1 MKDIRP
7 GAYGSTPYELTAV
20 GTKIF
25 FSADDGAAGRELWAS
40 DGTDAGTVRVAD
52 IAAGSDDSY
61 PTELTAVGSTLFFS
75 ADTAGAGRELWRST
89 GVGGTTDLVRDI
101 RPGSVASNPRE
112 LTADAAEACDRLLRA
127 GIPLGNQS
135 VLLRGVNDDAKTM
148 QDLCEGLVRMRV
160 RPYYCYQAQ
169 LLEGTAHFRVPIED
183 GIELFR
189 GMRGRTYTVGVLVVE
204 LRNPFLPDVIDSI
217 NATLGAAGY
226 KALIGV
232 GQSRA
237 ALESAMVESMI
248 AHGMD
253 GLVLI
258 APRLP
263 PDVIRGFARVIPIV
277 LVGHHL
283 RGETGF
289 DTVNTDDALGAELAV
304 RELISLGHRRIGM
317 LSLADRGEGEVSM
330 QRELGYRRAM
340 AAAGLLEGGILRL
353 PRGGVR
359 CPDELSAWAA
369 GRLTPY
375 KRPTAIQVVDGLP
388 RTPSGKLLR
397 RRLRDGLAVPSLADP
412 S

>member
-1 MKDIRP
+1 LGKEPDSTKLNEAAPAKVTIRTVASDA
-7 GAYGSTPYELTAV
+7 GVSVAAVSKVLRNAYGV
-20 GTKIF
+20 
-25 FSADDGAAGRELWAS
+25 SAALRQKVQS
-40 DGTDAGTVRVAD
+40 S
-52 IAAGSDDSY
+52 I
-61 PTELTAVGSTLFFS
+61 
-75 ADTAGAGRELWRST
+75 
-89 GVGGTTDLVRDI
+89 
-101 RPGSVASNPRE
+101 
-112 LTADAAEACDRLLRA
+112 DRL
-127 GIPLGNQS
+127 GY
-135 VLLRGVNDDAKTM
+135 
-148 QDLCEGLVRMRV
+148 
-160 RPYYCYQAQ
+160 RPS
-169 LLEGTAHFRVPIED
+169 TAA
-183 GIELFR
+183 R

-263 PDVIRGFARVIPIV
+263 PDVIRSFARVIPIV

-317 LSLADRGEGEVSM
+317 LSLADRSEGEVSM

-340 AAAGLLEGGILRL
+340 AAAGLPEGGILRL

-359 CPDELSAWAA
+359 CPDELAAWLDAPDRASAVFCWSD
-369 GRLTPY
+369 LT
-375 KRPTAIQVVDGLP
+375 AVD
-388 RTPSGKLLR
+388 LL
-397 RRLRDGLAVPSLADP
+397 GLAAERGIGVPGDLSVVGFDNSRIAALPQIALTSIDQGGATLGSLVGEVLLERINGRTEPRHDLVAPTLVRRDSVSVP
-412 S
+412 EGRAGACST